1 MGVSLFAVFWDY
13 FEMNQ
18 SIRYAL
24 TICAIGLSAT
34 YLEPSFA
41 EIGFEE
47 SSETENII
55 EIVPNSVE
63 YDSSETD
70 GFVPE
75 ESEILA
81 EADRELISIEEKNA
95 EEIDVEV
102 EESQRIPLPCR
113 IFPSASM
120 EQ

>member
-1 MGVSLFAVFWDY
+1 
-13 FEMNQ
+13 MNQ
-18 SIRYAL
+18 LIRYVV
-24 TICAIGLSAT
+24 TILAIGLSAT

-47 SSETENII
+47 SSETENIT
-55 EIVPNSVE
+55 EVAPTSAE
-63 YDSSETD
+63 SDS
-70 GFVPE
+70 
-75 ESEILA
+75 SEILA
-81 EADRELISIEEKNA
+81 EVDRELISIEENNV